1 MTFAS
6 LYVVEQVTQIPPL
19 PPRPDD
25 AHKGTF
31 GTLLILGGSTQ
42 MIGAPMLAAR
52 SAYRAGCGL
61 VRVAMPQNVLAA
73 ALSTLPEAIGLGL
86 DGGDSD
92 VENFREATEKADA
105 IVVGPGLGQ
114 EPAGGPLLEA
124 VYTGDK
130 PAVVDADGL
139 NLLAGKD
146 AWPSDFA
153 APAVMTP
160 HPGEM
165 KRLLKFL
172 PGWHDVPGDDD
183 RRIKLA
189 GEASS
194 KFGRV
199 IVLKG
204 HRTVVSDG
212 DRYFVNATGDNSL
225 AKAGSGDVLSGL
237 IGSLLAQGMTLFD
250 AAVCGVHYHGLAGEA
265 AGHDL
270 GRRGVLSHDVA
281 ERLPRVLGD

>member
-6 LYVVEQVTQIPPL
+6 PSTVEQVTHIPPT

-31 GTLLILGGSTQ
+31 GTLLVLGGSTE

-61 VRVAMPQNVLAA
+61 VRVAMPQSVLAA
-73 ALSTLPEAIGLGL
+73 ALSTLPEAVGLGL
-86 DGGDSD
+86 DGGDD
-92 VENFREATEKADA
+92 VRRFREAMDKADA
-105 IVVGPGLGQ
+105 VVVGPGLGL
-114 EPAGGPLLEA
+114 EPAGGWLLEA
-124 VYTGDK
+124 VFTGNQ

-139 NLLAGKD
+139 NLLAKMD
-146 AWPSDFA
+146 EWPEDFL

-172 PGWHDVPGDDD
+172 PGWDDVPSDDAG
-183 RRIKLA
+183 RIKLA
-189 GEASS
+189 GEASET
-194 KFGRV
+194 FGRV
-199 IVLKG
+199 VVLKG
-204 HRTVVSDG
+204 HRTVVADG
-212 DRYFVNATGDNSL
+212 WRYFVNATGDNSL

-237 IGSLLAQGMTLFD
+237 IGSLLAQGMRPFE

-265 AGHDL
+265 AGRDL

-281 ERLPRVLGD
+281 DRLPGVMQ

>member
-1 MTFAS
+1 MEP
-6 LYVVEQVTQIPPL
+6 VPQVPPL

-61 VRVAMPQNVLAA
+61 VRVAMPHSVLAA
-73 ALSTLPEAIGLGL
+73 ALSTLPEAVGLGL
-86 DGGDSD
+86 DGGDAD
-92 VENFREATEKADA
+92 VTRFREAMTKADA
-105 IVVGPGLGQ
+105 VVVGPGLGQ
-114 EPAGGPLLEA
+114 EPAGGPLLRA
-124 VYTGDK
+124 IYTGDK

-139 NLLAGKD
+139 NLLAAKD
-146 AWPSDFA
+146 QWPSDFA

-172 PGWHDVPGDDD
+172 PGWDDVPTDDD
-183 RRIKLA
+183 GRVKLA
-189 GEASS
+189 GEASMT
-194 KFGRV
+194 FGRV
-199 IVLKG
+199 VVLKG

-212 DRYFVNATGDNSL
+212 ERYFVNATGDNSL

-237 IGSLLAQGMTLFD
+237 IGSLLAQGMNPFD

-265 AGHDL
+265 AGRDL
-270 GRRGVLSHDVA
+270 GKRGVLSHDVA
-281 ERLPRVLGD
+281 DRLPQVMG